1 MGSFFPEALRRVPV
15 VYVLPGAPA
24 ASAARPGARRMDGA
38 RSVWRVRGA
47 FRDQQGSIW
56 LVGGGLWAGFE
67 FYKDYMDMKEIIQEI
82 DVDTITAQNTLTQT
96 KLDEAIDYTRDIKNN
111 LREDIMTVEG
121 HVDKIRNE
129 VQNAID
135 EMNQLQKDTL
145 ASMRE
150 VEALNRETEKD
161 VRDTMRETE
170 SRIEEAMTK
179 LEERLSM
186 RLQEAL
192 DNPLVGN

>member
-1 MGSFFPEALRRVPV
+1 MAEVEIAGAKIKGGKMLLILPILGSL
-15 VYVLPGAPA
+15 
-24 ASAARPGARRMDGA
+24 
-38 RSVWRVRGA
+38 
-47 FRDQQGSIW
+47 
-56 LVGGGLWAGFE
+56 GGGLWGGFE

-82 DVDTITAQNTLTQT
+82 DTDSIQAKNTLLES
-96 KLDEAIDYTRDIKNN
+96 KLDDAIDYTRDIKNN
-111 LREDIMTVEG
+111 LRQDIMSVEG

-135 EMNQLQKDTL
+135 EMNQLQKDTT

-150 VEALNRETEKD
+150 VESLNRETEKD

-170 SRIEEAMTK
+170 NRIEESMNT
-179 LEERLSM
+179 LEERLTL

>member
-1 MGSFFPEALRRVPV
+1 MAEVEIAGAKIKGGRLMLLVPIVSAL
-15 VYVLPGAPA
+15 
-24 ASAARPGARRMDGA
+24 
-38 RSVWRVRGA
+38 
-47 FRDQQGSIW
+47 
-56 LVGGGLWAGFE
+56 GGGLWGGFE

-82 DVDTITAQNTLTQT
+82 DVDAIVAKNTLTQT
-96 KLDEAIDYTRDIKNN
+96 KLDDAIDYTRDIKNN
-111 LREDIMTVEG
+111 LREDIMTVET

-192 DNPLVGN
+192 DNPLVDN

>member
-1 MGSFFPEALRRVPV
+1 MAEVEIAGAKIKGGKLMLLVPIVSAL
-15 VYVLPGAPA
+15 
-24 ASAARPGARRMDGA
+24 
-38 RSVWRVRGA
+38 
-47 FRDQQGSIW
+47 
-56 LVGGGLWAGFE
+56 GGGLWGGFE

-82 DVDTITAQNTLTQT
+82 DVDAIVAKNTLTQT
-96 KLDEAIDYTRDIKNN
+96 KLEDAIDYTRDIKNN
-111 LREDIMTVEG
+111 LREDIMSVEG
-121 HVDKIRNE
+121 HVDRIRNE

-135 EMNQLQKDTL
+135 EMNQLQKDTI

-150 VEALNRETEKD
+150 VETLNRETEKD

>member
-1 MGSFFPEALRRVPV
+1 MAEVEIAGAKIKGGRLMLLVPIVSAL
-15 VYVLPGAPA
+15 
-24 ASAARPGARRMDGA
+24 
-38 RSVWRVRGA
+38 
-47 FRDQQGSIW
+47 
-56 LVGGGLWAGFE
+56 GGGLWGGFE

-96 KLDEAIDYTRDIKNN
+96 KLDDAIDYTRDIKNN

>member
-1 MGSFFPEALRRVPV
+1 MAEVEIAGAKIKGSKLMLLVPIISAL
-15 VYVLPGAPA
+15 
-24 ASAARPGARRMDGA
+24 
-38 RSVWRVRGA
+38 
-47 FRDQQGSIW
+47 
-56 LVGGGLWAGFE
+56 GGGLWGGFE

-82 DVDTITAQNTLTQT
+82 DVDAIVAKNTLTQT
-96 KLDEAIDYTRDIKNN
+96 KLEDAIDYTRDIKNN
-111 LREDIMTVEG
+111 LREDIMSVEG
-121 HVDKIRNE
+121 HVDRIRNE

-135 EMNQLQKDTL
+135 EMNQLQKDTI

-150 VEALNRETEKD
+150 VETLNRETEKD

-170 SRIEEAMTK
+170 SRIEESMTK
-179 LEERLSM
+179 LEERLGT

>member
-1 MGSFFPEALRRVPV
+1 MAEVEIAGAKIKGGRLMLLVPIVSAL
-15 VYVLPGAPA
+15 
-24 ASAARPGARRMDGA
+24 
-38 RSVWRVRGA
+38 
-47 FRDQQGSIW
+47 
-56 LVGGGLWAGFE
+56 GGGLWGGFE

-111 LREDIMTVEG
+111 LREDIMTVES

-150 VEALNRETEKD
+150 VETLNRETEKD

>member
-1 MGSFFPEALRRVPV
+1 MAEVEIAGAKIKGGKIMLLVPIVSAL
-15 VYVLPGAPA
+15 
-24 ASAARPGARRMDGA
+24 
-38 RSVWRVRGA
+38 
-47 FRDQQGSIW
+47 
-56 LVGGGLWAGFE
+56 GGGLWGGFE
-67 FYKDYMDMKEIIQEI
+67 FYKDYISMKDIIQNI
-82 DVDTITAQNTLTQT
+82 DVGSITAQNTLIQT

-111 LREDIMTVEG
+111 LREDIMSVEG

>member
-1 MGSFFPEALRRVPV
+1 MAEVERAGAKIKGGRLMLLVPIVSAL
-15 VYVLPGAPA
+15 
-24 ASAARPGARRMDGA
+24 
-38 RSVWRVRGA
+38 
-47 FRDQQGSIW
+47 
-56 LVGGGLWAGFE
+56 GGGLWGGFE

-111 LREDIMTVEG
+111 LREDIMTVET

>member
-1 MGSFFPEALRRVPV
+1 MAEVEIAGAKIKGGRLMLLIPIVSAL
-15 VYVLPGAPA
+15 
-24 ASAARPGARRMDGA
+24 
-38 RSVWRVRGA
+38 
-47 FRDQQGSIW
+47 
-56 LVGGGLWAGFE
+56 GGGLWGGFE

-111 LREDIMTVEG
+111 LREDIMTVES

>member
-1 MGSFFPEALRRVPV
+1 MAEVEIAGAKIKGGKIMLLVPIVSAL
-15 VYVLPGAPA
+15 
-24 ASAARPGARRMDGA
+24 
-38 RSVWRVRGA
+38 
-47 FRDQQGSIW
+47 
-56 LVGGGLWAGFE
+56 GGGLWGGFE
-67 FYKDYMDMKEIIQEI
+67 FYKDYISMKDIIQNI
-82 DVDTITAQNTLTQT
+82 DVGSITAQNTLIQT

-111 LREDIMTVEG
+111 LREDIMTTES

-179 LEERLSM
+179 LEERLTM

>member
-1 MGSFFPEALRRVPV
+1 MAEVEIAGAKIKGGRLMLLVPIVSAL
-15 VYVLPGAPA
+15 
-24 ASAARPGARRMDGA
+24 
-38 RSVWRVRGA
+38 
-47 FRDQQGSIW
+47 
-56 LVGGGLWAGFE
+56 GGGLWGGFE

-96 KLDEAIDYTRDIKNN
+96 KLDDAIDYTRDIKNN

-121 HVDKIRNE
+121 HVDRIRNE

-170 SRIEEAMTK
+170 SRIEESMTK
-179 LEERLSM
+179 LEERLGT

>member
-1 MGSFFPEALRRVPV
+1 MAEVEIAGAKIKGGKLMLLVPIVSAL
-15 VYVLPGAPA
+15 
-24 ASAARPGARRMDGA
+24 
-38 RSVWRVRGA
+38 
-47 FRDQQGSIW
+47 
-56 LVGGGLWAGFE
+56 GGGLWGGFE

-82 DVDTITAQNTLTQT
+82 DVDAIVAKNTLTQT
-96 KLDEAIDYTRDIKNN
+96 KLDDAIDYTRDIKNN
-111 LREDIMTVEG
+111 LREDIMTVET

-179 LEERLSM
+179 LEDRLSM

>member
-1 MGSFFPEALRRVPV
+1 MAEVEIAGAKIKGGKLMLLVPIISAL
-15 VYVLPGAPA
+15 
-24 ASAARPGARRMDGA
+24 
-38 RSVWRVRGA
+38 
-47 FRDQQGSIW
+47 
-56 LVGGGLWAGFE
+56 GGGLWGGFE

-82 DVDTITAQNTLTQT
+82 DVDAIVAKNTLTQT

-111 LREDIMTVEG
+111 LREDIMSVEG
-121 HVDKIRNE
+121 HVDRIRNE

-135 EMNQLQKDTL
+135 EMNQLQKDTI

-150 VEALNRETEKD
+150 VETLNRETEKD

-170 SRIEEAMTK
+170 SRIEESMTK
-179 LEERLSM
+179 LEERLGT

>member
-1 MGSFFPEALRRVPV
+1 MAEVEIAGAKIKGGRLMLLIPIVSAL
-15 VYVLPGAPA
+15 
-24 ASAARPGARRMDGA
+24 
-38 RSVWRVRGA
+38 
-47 FRDQQGSIW
+47 
-56 LVGGGLWAGFE
+56 GGGLWGGFE
-67 FYKDYMDMKEIIQEI
+67 FYKDYMDMKEIIIQEI

>member
-1 MGSFFPEALRRVPV
+1 MAEVEIAGAKIKGGKLMLLVPIVSAL
-15 VYVLPGAPA
+15 
-24 ASAARPGARRMDGA
+24 
-38 RSVWRVRGA
+38 
-47 FRDQQGSIW
+47 
-56 LVGGGLWAGFE
+56 GGGLWGGFE

-82 DVDTITAQNTLTQT
+82 DVDAIVAKNTLTQA
-96 KLDEAIDYTRDIKNN
+96 KLDDAIDYTRDIKNN

-121 HVDKIRNE
+121 HVDRIRNE

-135 EMNQLQKDTL
+135 EMNQLQKDTI

-150 VEALNRETEKD
+150 VETLNRETEKD

-170 SRIEEAMTK
+170 SRIEESMTK
-179 LEERLSM
+179 LEERLGT

>member
-1 MGSFFPEALRRVPV
+1 MAEVEIAGAKIKGGKLMLLVPI
-15 VYVLPGAPA
+15 
-24 ASAARPGARRMDGA
+24 ASA
-38 RSVWRVRGA
+38 
-47 FRDQQGSIW
+47 
-56 LVGGGLWAGFE
+56 LGGGLWGGFE

>member
-1 MGSFFPEALRRVPV
+1 MAEVEIAGAKIKGGKLMLLVPIVSAL
-15 VYVLPGAPA
+15 
-24 ASAARPGARRMDGA
+24 
-38 RSVWRVRGA
+38 
-47 FRDQQGSIW
+47 
-56 LVGGGLWAGFE
+56 GGGLWGGFE

>member
-1 MGSFFPEALRRVPV
+1 MAEVEIAGAKIKGGRLMLLIPIVSAL
-15 VYVLPGAPA
+15 
-24 ASAARPGARRMDGA
+24 
-38 RSVWRVRGA
+38 
-47 FRDQQGSIW
+47 
-56 LVGGGLWAGFE
+56 GGGLWGGFE

>member
-1 MGSFFPEALRRVPV
+1 MAEVEIAGAKIKGGKIMLLVPIVSAL
-15 VYVLPGAPA
+15 
-24 ASAARPGARRMDGA
+24 
-38 RSVWRVRGA
+38 
-47 FRDQQGSIW
+47 
-56 LVGGGLWAGFE
+56 GGGLWGGFE

-111 LREDIMTVEG
+111 LREDIMTTES

>member
-1 MGSFFPEALRRVPV
+1 MATEVEIAGAKIKGGKLMLLIPIVSAL
-15 VYVLPGAPA
+15 
-24 ASAARPGARRMDGA
+24 
-38 RSVWRVRGA
+38 
-47 FRDQQGSIW
+47 
-56 LVGGGLWAGFE
+56 GGGLWGGFE

-82 DVDTITAQNTLTQT
+82 DVDAIVAKNTLTQT
-96 KLDEAIDYTRDIKNN
+96 KLDDAIDYTRDIKNN
-111 LREDIMTVEG
+111 LREDIMSVEG
-121 HVDKIRNE
+121 HVDRIRNE

-135 EMNQLQKDTL
+135 EMNQLQKDTI

-150 VEALNRETEKD
+150 VETLNRETEKD

-170 SRIEEAMTK
+170 SRIEESMSK
-179 LEERLSM
+179 LEERLGT

>member
-1 MGSFFPEALRRVPV
+1 MAEVEIAGAKIKGGKMLLILPLLGSL
-15 VYVLPGAPA
+15 
-24 ASAARPGARRMDGA
+24 
-38 RSVWRVRGA
+38 
-47 FRDQQGSIW
+47 
-56 LVGGGLWAGFE
+56 GGGLWGGFE
-67 FYKDYMDMKEIIQEI
+67 FYKDYMDMKEIIQNI
-82 DVDTITAQNTLTQT
+82 DTDSIEAKNILIES
-96 KLDEAIDYTRDIKNN
+96 KLDNAITYTRDIKNN
-111 LREDIMTVEG
+111 LREDIMSVEM
-121 HVDKIRNE
+121 HLDKIRSE

-170 SRIEEAMTK
+170 SRIEDDMSK
-179 LEERLSM
+179 LEERLSK

>member
-1 MGSFFPEALRRVPV
+1 MAEVEYKGIKVGGSKLLFI
-15 VYVLPGAPA
+15 LPLLGT
-24 ASAARPGARRMDGA
+24 
-38 RSVWRVRGA
+38 
-47 FRDQQGSIW
+47 
-56 LVGGGLWAGFE
+56 LGGGLWAGFE

-82 DVDTITAQNTLTQT
+82 DTDAIQAKNILLES
-96 KLDEAIDYTRDIKNN
+96 KLDDAVTYTRDIKNN
-111 LREDIMTVEG
+111 LRDDIMSVEG

-135 EMNQLQKDTL
+135 EMNQLQKDTT

-150 VEALNRETEKD
+150 VESLNRETEKD

-170 SRIEEAMTK
+170 SRIEDAMNK
-179 LEERLSM
+179 LEERLTM

>member
-1 MGSFFPEALRRVPV
+1 MAEVEIAGAKIKGGRLMLLVPIVSAL
-15 VYVLPGAPA
+15 
-24 ASAARPGARRMDGA
+24 
-38 RSVWRVRGA
+38 
-47 FRDQQGSIW
+47 
-56 LVGGGLWAGFE
+56 GGGLWGGFE

-82 DVDTITAQNTLTQT
+82 DGDTITAQNTLTQT

>member
-1 MGSFFPEALRRVPV
+1 MAEVEIAGAKIKGGKLMLLVPIVSAL
-15 VYVLPGAPA
+15 
-24 ASAARPGARRMDGA
+24 
-38 RSVWRVRGA
+38 
-47 FRDQQGSIW
+47 
-56 LVGGGLWAGFE
+56 GGGLWGGFE

-179 LEERLSM
+179 LEERLGT

-192 DNPLVGN
+192 G

>member
-1 MGSFFPEALRRVPV
+1 MAEVEIAGAKIKGGRLMLLVPIVSAL
-15 VYVLPGAPA
+15 
-24 ASAARPGARRMDGA
+24 
-38 RSVWRVRGA
+38 
-47 FRDQQGSIW
+47 
-56 LVGGGLWAGFE
+56 GGGLWGGFE
-67 FYKDYMDMKEIIQEI
+67 FYKDYMDMKEIIQNI
-82 DVDTITAQNTLTQT
+82 DTDSIEAKNILIES
-96 KLDEAIDYTRDIKNN
+96 KLDNAITYTRDIKNN
-111 LREDIMTVEG
+111 LREDIMSVEM
-121 HVDKIRNE
+121 HLDKIRGE

-170 SRIEEAMTK
+170 SRIEDDMSK
-179 LEERLSM
+179 LEERLST

>member
-1 MGSFFPEALRRVPV
+1 MAEVEIAGAKIKGGKLMLLVPIISAL
-15 VYVLPGAPA
+15 
-24 ASAARPGARRMDGA
+24 
-38 RSVWRVRGA
+38 
-47 FRDQQGSIW
+47 
-56 LVGGGLWAGFE
+56 GGGLWGGFE

-82 DVDTITAQNTLTQT
+82 DVDAIVAKNTLTQT
-96 KLDEAIDYTRDIKNN
+96 KLDNAIDYTRDIKNN
-111 LREDIMTVEG
+111 LREDIMSVEG
-121 HVDKIRNE
+121 HVDRIRNE

-135 EMNQLQKDTL
+135 EMNQLQKDTI

-150 VEALNRETEKD
+150 VETLNRETEKD

-170 SRIEEAMTK
+170 SRIEESMTK
-179 LEERLSM
+179 LEERLGT

>member
-1 MGSFFPEALRRVPV
+1 MAEVEIAGAKIKGGKLMLLVPIISAL
-15 VYVLPGAPA
+15 
-24 ASAARPGARRMDGA
+24 
-38 RSVWRVRGA
+38 
-47 FRDQQGSIW
+47 
-56 LVGGGLWAGFE
+56 GGGLWGGFE

-82 DVDTITAQNTLTQT
+82 DVDAIVAKNTLTQT
-96 KLDEAIDYTRDIKNN
+96 KLDDAIDYTRDIKNN
-111 LREDIMTVEG
+111 LREDIMSVEG
-121 HVDKIRNE
+121 HVDRIRNE

-135 EMNQLQKDTL
+135 EMNQLQKDTI

-170 SRIEEAMTK
+170 SRIEESMTK
-179 LEERLSM
+179 LEERLGT

>member
-1 MGSFFPEALRRVPV
+1 MAEVEIAGAKIKGGKLMLLIPIISAL
-15 VYVLPGAPA
+15 
-24 ASAARPGARRMDGA
+24 
-38 RSVWRVRGA
+38 
-47 FRDQQGSIW
+47 
-56 LVGGGLWAGFE
+56 GGGLWGGFE

-82 DVDTITAQNTLTQT
+82 DVDAIVAKNTLTQT
-96 KLDEAIDYTRDIKNN
+96 KLDDAIDYTRDIKNN
-111 LREDIMTVEG
+111 LREDIMSVEG
-121 HVDKIRNE
+121 HVDRIRNE

-135 EMNQLQKDTL
+135 EMNQLQKDTI

-150 VEALNRETEKD
+150 VETLNRETEKD

-170 SRIEEAMTK
+170 SRIEESMTK
-179 LEERLSM
+179 LEERLGT

>member
-1 MGSFFPEALRRVPV
+1 MAEVEIAGAKIKGGRLMLLVPIVSAL
-15 VYVLPGAPA
+15 
-24 ASAARPGARRMDGA
+24 
-38 RSVWRVRGA
+38 
-47 FRDQQGSIW
+47 
-56 LVGGGLWAGFE
+56 GGGLWGGFE

-82 DVDTITAQNTLTQT
+82 DVNTITAQNTLTQT

>member
-1 MGSFFPEALRRVPV
+1 MAEVEIAGAKIKGGKIMLLVPIVSAL
-15 VYVLPGAPA
+15 
-24 ASAARPGARRMDGA
+24 
-38 RSVWRVRGA
+38 
-47 FRDQQGSIW
+47 
-56 LVGGGLWAGFE
+56 GGGLWGGFE

-111 LREDIMTVEG
+111 LREDIMITES

>member
-1 MGSFFPEALRRVPV
+1 MAEVEIAGAKIKGGRLMLLVPIVSAL
-15 VYVLPGAPA
+15 
-24 ASAARPGARRMDGA
+24 
-38 RSVWRVRGA
+38 
-47 FRDQQGSIW
+47 
-56 LVGGGLWAGFE
+56 GGGLWGGFE

-82 DVDTITAQNTLTQT
+82 DVNTITAQNTLTQT

-111 LREDIMTVEG
+111 LREDIMTVET
-121 HVDKIRNE
+121 HVDKIRSE

>member
-1 MGSFFPEALRRVPV
+1 MAEVEIAGAKIKGGKLMLLVPIVSAL
-15 VYVLPGAPA
+15 
-24 ASAARPGARRMDGA
+24 
-38 RSVWRVRGA
+38 
-47 FRDQQGSIW
+47 
-56 LVGGGLWAGFE
+56 GGGLWGGFE

-82 DVDTITAQNTLTQT
+82 DVDAIVAKNTLTQT
-96 KLDEAIDYTRDIKNN
+96 KLDDAIDYTRDIKNN
-111 LREDIMTVEG
+111 LREDIMSVEG
-121 HVDKIRNE
+121 HVDRIRNE

-135 EMNQLQKDTL
+135 EMNQLQKDTI

-150 VEALNRETEKD
+150 VETLNRETEKD

-170 SRIEEAMTK
+170 SRIEESMTK
-179 LEERLSM
+179 LEERLGT

>member
-1 MGSFFPEALRRVPV
+1 MAEVEIAGAKIKGGKLMLLVPIISAL
-15 VYVLPGAPA
+15 
-24 ASAARPGARRMDGA
+24 
-38 RSVWRVRGA
+38 
-47 FRDQQGSIW
+47 
-56 LVGGGLWAGFE
+56 GGGLWGGFE

-82 DVDTITAQNTLTQT
+82 DVNTITAQNTLTQT

-111 LREDIMTVEG
+111 LREDIMTVET